1 MWGRDQSWWATLLLM
16 ITIPLFFDILVKVFK
31 FMFKPNDDELFRV
44 YEKDLELRRF
54 FENSAFRELYQSWT
68 FPHDQSTTK
77 TQILKALRKIGL
89 KVGSNSQNDSL
100 EDKLQANQD
109 HYSSDDLQSAISR
122 KRAGTNPL
130 THELPP
136 SGEGFNVYSVTSN
149 HNYNISKM
157 DMKFC
162 PVGNELKSET
172 SLVVGPFQKLL
183 EKTKKMLTQL
193 LIKD

>member
-1 MWGRDQSWWATLLLM
+1 MERVDNGFVQTQAANNIFVDYGLIMWGRDQSWWATLLLM

-89 KVGSNSQNDSL
+89 
-100 EDKLQANQD
+100 
-109 HYSSDDLQSAISR
+109 SR
-122 KRAGTNPL
+122 IEFT
-130 THELPP
+130 E
-136 SGEGFNVYSVTSN
+136 
-149 HNYNISKM
+149 
-157 DMKFC
+157 
-162 PVGNELKSET
+162 
-172 SLVVGPFQKLL
+172 
-183 EKTKKMLTQL
+183 
-193 LIKD
+193 

>member
-1 MWGRDQSWWATLLLM
+1 
-16 ITIPLFFDILVKVFK
+16 
-31 FMFKPNDDELFRV
+31 MFKPNDDELFRV

-136 SGEGFNVYSVTSN
+136 SGEGFNVYSSDFKPQLQHFENGYEILPSGKRVKIRDKSRGWS
-149 HNYNISKM
+149 ISKAFGK
-157 DMKFC
+157 DEED
-162 PVGNELKSET
+162 VDAIIDQRLNNLRNEEDGNSSLK
-172 SLVVGPFQKLL
+172 
-183 EKTKKMLTQL
+183 
-193 LIKD
+193 